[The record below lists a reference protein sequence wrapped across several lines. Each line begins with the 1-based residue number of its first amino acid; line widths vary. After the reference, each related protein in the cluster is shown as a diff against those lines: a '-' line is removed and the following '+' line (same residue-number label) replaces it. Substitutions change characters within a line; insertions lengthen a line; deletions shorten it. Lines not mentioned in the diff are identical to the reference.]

1 MSYWYIQSIYVYAH
15 FIGYRNCYLCAEFYF
30 SMKKYNYYFAAFTAF
45 FIWGFFSLALKPISS
60 YPSLDILFYRV
71 FFSVLTLTAINLIF
85 RRKKIQKNWD
95 DFSLLSKEKKQKI
108 ILLTLAG
115 GIILA
120 SNWLIFIYVIN
131 HVNVKAGSLAY
142 LICPI
147 LTTVFAYFLL
157 HEKLNKWKWAAVC
170 ISTISCILLSLNH
183 FQDIF
188 YSLLVASTYAL
199 YLVSQRKNNEIDKF
213 IILNIQLLFIALLIL
228 PFYPKYSGVIPTDSL
243 FYACLFCI
251 VVLFTIIPLF
261 LNLYALKGLDSST
274 VGILMY
280 INPIINFT
288 LAVFYFKEEVSVL
301 QMVSYSLILI
311 SIIIFNKKILFGKKN
326 KSKTNIPD
334 SKSI

>member
-1 MSYWYIQSIYVYAH
+1 
-15 FIGYRNCYLCAEFYF
+15 
-30 SMKKYNYYFAAFTAF
+30 MKKYNYYFAAFTAF

-71 FFSVLTLTAINLIF
+71 FFSVLTLTAINLLF
-85 RRKKIQKNWD
+85 RRKNIKKNWD
-95 DFSLLSKEKKQKI
+95 DFKVMPKKKKQTI
-108 ILLTLAG
+108 TILTFAG
-115 GIILA
+115 SLILA

-147 LTTVFAYFLL
+147 LTTVFAFFLL
-157 HEKLNKWKWAAVC
+157 QEKLSKWKWTAVC
-170 ISTISCILLSLNH
+170 ISTVSCVLLSLNH

-188 YSLLVASTYAL
+188 YSLVVASTYAL

-213 IILNIQLLFIALLIL
+213 LVLNIQLLFIALLIM
-228 PFYPKYSGVIPTDSL
+228 PFYPSYSGAVPTDPL
-243 FYACLFCI
+243 FYTCLFCI

-288 LAVFYFKEEVSVL
+288 LAVFYFKEEVSL
-301 QMVSYSLILI
+301 IQMVSYSLILI
-311 SIIIFNKKILFGKKN
+311 SIIIFNKKVLFGKKK
-326 KSKTNIPD
+326 KSKAIVQD

>member
-1 MSYWYIQSIYVYAH
+1 
-15 FIGYRNCYLCAEFYF
+15 
-30 SMKKYNYYFAAFTAF
+30 MKKYNYYFAAFTAF

-71 FFSVLTLTAINLIF
+71 FFSVFTLTSINLLF
-85 RRKKIQKNWD
+85 RRKNLKKSWNDFKIMPK
-95 DFSLLSKEKKQKI
+95 KKKQTI
-108 ILLTLAG
+108 TILTLAG
-115 GIILA
+115 SLILA

-147 LTTVFAYFLL
+147 LTTVFAFFLL
-157 HEKLNKWKWAAVC
+157 QEKLSKWKWTAVGL
-170 ISTISCILLSLNH
+170 STISCVLLSLNH

-188 YSLLVASTYAL
+188 YSLVVASTYAL

-213 IILNIQLLFIALLIL
+213 LVLNIQLLFIALLIL
-228 PFYPKYSGVIPTDSL
+228 PFYPSYSGTVPTDPL
-243 FYACLFCI
+243 FYTCLFCI

-288 LAVFYFKEEVSVL
+288 LAVFYFKEEVSLL

-311 SIIIFNKKILFGKKN
+311 SIIIFNKKVLFGKKK
-326 KSKTNIPD
+326 KSKAIVQD

>member
-1 MSYWYIQSIYVYAH
+1 
-15 FIGYRNCYLCAEFYF
+15 
-30 SMKKYNYYFAAFTAF
+30 MKKNNYYLAAFIAF

-71 FFSVLTLTAINLIF
+71 FFSVFALTVINLIF
-85 RRKKIQKNWD
+85 RRKNLKKNWA
-95 DFSLLSKEKKQKI
+95 DFKIMSQKKKQKI
-108 ILLTLAG
+108 IILTLVG
-115 GIILA
+115 SLFLA

-147 LTTVFAYFLL
+147 LTTVFAFFLL
-157 HEKLNKWKWAAVC
+157 REKLNKWKWIAVG
-170 ISTISCILLSLNH
+170 ISTISCVLLSLNH

-188 YSLLVASTYAL
+188 YSLAVASTYAL
-199 YLVSQRKNNEIDKF
+199 YLVSQRKNSEMDKF
-213 IILNIQLLFIALLIL
+213 LILNIQLLFISLLIL
-228 PFYPKYSGVIPTDSL
+228 PFYPSYSGAIPTEPL
-243 FYACLFCI
+243 FYTCLFSI

-288 LAVFYFKEEVSVL
+288 LAIFYFKEEVSLL
-301 QMVSYSLILI
+301 QMISYFLILI
-311 SIIIFNKKILFGKKN
+311 SILIFNKKILFGKN
-326 KSKTNIPD
+326 KSKAIIKD

>member
-1 MSYWYIQSIYVYAH
+1 
-15 FIGYRNCYLCAEFYF
+15 
-30 SMKKYNYYFAAFTAF
+30 MKKYNYYFAAFTAF

-71 FFSVLTLTAINLIF
+71 FFSVFALTAINLIF
-85 RRKKIQKNWD
+85 RRKSLKKNWN
-95 DFSLLSKEKKQKI
+95 DFKIMPKKKKQKI

-115 GIILA
+115 SLILA

-147 LTTVFAYFLL
+147 LTTVFAFFLL
-157 HEKLNKWKWAAVC
+157 HEKLNKWKWTAVC
-170 ISTISCILLSLNH
+170 ISTISCVLLSLNH

-188 YSLLVASTYAL
+188 YSFAVASTYAL
-199 YLVSQRKNNEIDKF
+199 YLVSQRKNSEIDKF
-213 IILNIQLLFIALLIL
+213 LVLNIQLLFIALIIL
-228 PFYPKYSGVIPTDSL
+228 PFYPSYSGAIPTDPL
-243 FYACLFCI
+243 FYTCLFCI

-288 LAVFYFKEEVSVL
+288 LAVFYFKEEVSLL

-326 KSKTNIPD
+326 KSKAIV
-334 SKSI
+334 

>member
-1 MSYWYIQSIYVYAH
+1 MCRISLV
-15 FIGYRNCYLCAEFYF
+15 
-30 SMKKYNYYFAAFTAF
+30 MKKYNYYFAAFTAF
-45 FIWGFFSLALKPISS
+45 FIWGFFSLALKPIAS

-71 FFSVLTLTAINLIF
+71 FFSVFTLTVINLFF
-85 RRKKIQKNWD
+85 RRKSLQKNCAN
-95 DFSLLSKEKKQKI
+95 FKAMPKKKKQTI
-108 ILLTLAG
+108 IILTLAG
-115 GIILA
+115 SLILA

-147 LTTVFAYFLL
+147 LTTVFAFFLL
-157 HEKLNKWKWAAVC
+157 QEKLSKWKWTAVC

-188 YSLLVASTYAL
+188 YSLVVASTYAI

-213 IILNIQLLFIALLIL
+213 LVLNIQLLFIALLIL
-228 PFYPKYSGVIPTDSL
+228 PFYPSYSGTIPTDPL
-243 FYACLFCI
+243 FYTCLFCI

-280 INPIINFT
+280 INPIINFS
-288 LAVFYFKEEVSVL
+288 LAIFYFKEPVSLL

-311 SIIIFNKKILFGKKN
+311 SIIIFNKKIIFGKKI
-326 KSKTNIPD
+326 KPRQLPRI
-334 SKSI
+334 